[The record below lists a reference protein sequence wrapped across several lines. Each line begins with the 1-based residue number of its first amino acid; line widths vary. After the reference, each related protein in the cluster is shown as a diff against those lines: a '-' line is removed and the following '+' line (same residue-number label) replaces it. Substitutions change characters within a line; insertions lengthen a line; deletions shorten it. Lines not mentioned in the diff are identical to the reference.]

1 MGLVQ
6 SLQRPGGNLTGVTFF
21 GGGQLGTKRMEF
33 LHALAPKARLIGVLS
48 DPGFSGSSADL
59 REIETAARSLGLQIV
74 VVTAAAG
81 HDLEAAFGR
90 LVQARAG
97 AVVVSGAP
105 LFTSQHQQLAAL
117 AIRHAVPAIYD
128 QREYVVAGGLIS
140 YSASFTGAYRQAGIY
155 TGRILKG
162 AKPADLPV
170 QQPTEFELVINL
182 KTAKALGLTIPPA
195 VLARADEVIQ

>member
-1 MGLVQ
+1 TTVPIVFVVGNDPVQMGLVQ

-81 HDLEAAFGR
+81 HDL
-90 LVQARAG
+90 
-97 AVVVSGAP
+97 
-105 LFTSQHQQLAAL
+105 
-117 AIRHAVPAIYD
+117 
-128 QREYVVAGGLIS
+128 
-140 YSASFTGAYRQAGIY
+140 
-155 TGRILKG
+155 
-162 AKPADLPV
+162 
-170 QQPTEFELVINL
+170 
-182 KTAKALGLTIPPA
+182 
-195 VLARADEVIQ
+195 